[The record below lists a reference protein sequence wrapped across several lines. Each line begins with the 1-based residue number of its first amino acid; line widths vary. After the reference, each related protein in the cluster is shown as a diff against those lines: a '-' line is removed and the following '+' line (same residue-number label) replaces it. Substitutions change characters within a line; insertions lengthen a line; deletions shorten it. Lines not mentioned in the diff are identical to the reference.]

1 MTRLKR
7 FHYGFFGGLAM
18 LGLVAAVGCNEQ
30 EGPPETEQPATQQ
43 PAEVPSDQVADDLE
57 MDLITELGPDEPAED
72 DRSASRLDERALVG
86 QIELNTAAAKG
97 DLDKIKELLMQPVP
111 VPINDH
117 KGDTP
122 IHYAA
127 MTGHVDVLQYLLGVG
142 FDANTANRENV
153 RPIHWAAF
161 GGQREA
167 MRLLLDHGA
176 DAEAMDNHGRT
187 PLFAAAHGGSA
198 EVIQLLLDRGAHVN
212 LVDGVGDTPLIVA
225 TSHGHIEAV
234 RELLKAGAH
243 VNEQDRHG
251 QTALFR
257 AVDLCTSVH
266 PRFIAIV
273 EALIIGDADL
283 NIPDNRGWSPTDIA
297 RRAADIPLYELL
309 RAHGGQ
315 ESVMT
320 GPPLTDIPLPPPPAE
335 GGPQEPEALPETE
348 AQPGSPPDA

>member
-7 FHYGFFGGLAM
+7 FHCGFFGGLAM
-18 LGLVAAVGCNEQ
+18 LGVLAAVGCKEQ
-30 EGPPETEQPATQQ
+30 EAPPETADPATTEQPVDPMGDELDT
-43 PAEVPSDQVADDLE
+43 
-57 MDLITELGPDEPAED
+57 DLISELGPDEPAED
-72 DRSASRLDERALVG
+72 DPRTSRLDERALVG

-97 DLDKIKELLMQPVP
+97 DLDKIKELLTQPVP
-111 VPINDH
+111 VPVNDH

-127 MTGHVDVLQYLLGVG
+127 MTGHVDVMEHLLGRG
-142 FDANTANRENV
+142 FDPNAANRENV

-176 DAEAMDNHGRT
+176 DVEAMDNHGRT
-187 PLFAAAHGGSA
+187 PLFAAAHGGNV

-212 LVDGVGDTPLIVA
+212 LIDGVGDTPLIVA
-225 TSHGHIEAV
+225 TSQGRVEAV
-234 RELLKAGAH
+234 RELIKAGAH
-243 VNEQDRHG
+243 VDEQDRNG

-257 AVDLCTSVH
+257 AVDLCAVH

-297 RRAADIPLYELL
+297 RRTADIPLYELL
-309 RAHGGQ
+309 RSHGGQ
-315 ESVMT
+315 ESRVT
-320 GPPLTDIPLPPPPAE
+320 GPPLSDIPLPPPPAE
-335 GGPQEPEALPETE
+335 DGPQTPEEQPEVQVQPET
-348 AQPGSPPDA
+348 PPDA